1 LQKARLSLAKA
12 LASRAKPATLPLIA
26 TGQTM
31 ARAHS
36 PTSETAASA
45 PLKKPDLLDQLATRS
60 GLKKRD
66 AKLALD
72 ATLTLIGEAL
82 ARGDDLLLPPL
93 GRVRVV
99 KAKDLGAGA
108 QLLTL
113 KLRSGKD
120 ASQSG
125 KTGLATAAE
134 DV

>member
-1 LQKARLSLAKA
+1 
-12 LASRAKPATLPLIA
+12 
-26 TGQTM
+26 M
-31 ARAHS
+31 AREHS
-36 PTSETAASA
+36 SASETAAPA

-72 ATLTLIGEAL
+72 ATLALIGEAL
-82 ARGDDLLLPPL
+82 ARGEDLILPPL

-99 KAKDLGAGA
+99 KAKDLGKGA

-120 ASQSG
+120 AAQSS
-125 KTGLATAAE
+125 KTGLATEAE

>member
-1 LQKARLSLAKA
+1 LQKARLLAAKA

-31 ARAHS
+31 AREHS
-36 PTSETAASA
+36 SASETAAPA
-45 PLKKPDLLDQLATRS
+45 PMKKPDLLDQLATRS

-72 ATLTLIGEAL
+72 ATLALIGEAL

-99 KAKDLGAGA
+99 KTKDLGAGA

-120 ASQSG
+120 AAQSG

>member
-1 LQKARLSLAKA
+1 
-12 LASRAKPATLPLIA
+12 
-26 TGQTM
+26 M
-31 ARAHS
+31 ARADS
-36 PTSETAASA
+36 SASETAAPM

-72 ATLTLIGEAL
+72 ATLALIGEAL

-125 KTGLATAAE
+125 KTGLATAVE